1 MESRNEEKMYN
12 ILLNAAVNT
21 GDNGG
26 MTKYIVIGVL
36 CVAAIAAVAV
46 LGVLSKKNK

>member
-1 MESRNEEKMYN
+1 MYN

-26 MTKYIVIGVL
+26 MTKYIIIGVL
-36 CVAAIAAVAV
+36 CVAAIAAVAI